1 MKKKQNILVIALIL
15 LAVITFGVIILV
27 SGKENTSSLETTK
40 DIIKMINS
48 INKDNK
54 NVLPELET
62 MKIDIKNI
70 DEVTSY
76 TGLKTNDDIES
87 IIVSVP
93 VMTAQAYS
101 VAVVKV
107 KDNADVEKIKQEM
120 LDNIDMRRWICVSAE
135 QLYITNSGKVIF
147 SVMADKDTAKAVYN
161 DFKKY
166 VNNNIG
172 KELEKSEYNFEEV
185 GKLYEKYNSI
195 KEVTREI
202 INEFVKKI
210 IVGKYDSETNSRD
223 IKIEWRYQF

>member
-1 MKKKQNILVIALIL
+1 MKKQNILIIGLIL
-15 LAVITFGVIILV
+15 LAVISFGIFILV
-27 SGKENTSSLETTK
+27 SGKGNTGSLETTK
-40 DIIKMINS
+40 DIIKMINT
-48 INKDNK
+48 IDKDNK

-62 MKIDIKNI
+62 MKVDVKNI

-87 IIVSVP
+87 IVVSVP
-93 VMTAQAYS
+93 MMTSQAYS

-107 KDNADVEKIKQEM
+107 KDTANVEKIKQEM

>member
-62 MKIDIKNI
+62 MKIDVKNI

-76 TGLKTNDDIES
+76 TGLTSNDNIES
-87 IIVSVP
+87 IVVSVP
-93 VMTAQAYS
+93 MMTAQAYS

-135 QLYITNSGKVIF
+135 QLYITNSCNVIF
-147 SVMADKDTAKAVYN
+147 SVMTDKDIAKAVYD

-172 KELEKSEYNFEEV
+172 KELEKSNDEE
-185 GKLYEKYNSI
+185 N
-195 KEVTREI
+195 
-202 INEFVKKI
+202 
-210 IVGKYDSETNSRD
+210 
-223 IKIEWRYQF
+223 IELPPEMPAEE

>member
-1 MKKKQNILVIALIL
+1 MIL
-15 LAVITFGVIILV
+15 LAVISFIIFILV
-27 SGKENTSSLETTK
+27 SGGGNKGSFKTSK
-40 DIIKMINS
+40 DINNIINT
-48 INKDNK
+48 INKNNK
-54 NVLPELET
+54 NILPELET

-76 TGLKTNDDIES
+76 TGLKTNDGIES

-93 VMTAQAYS
+93 VMTVQAYS